1 MTEKPGKDNIRKKK
15 SLIAKIYRQKTKQ
28 KYYQNNNSNNKKK
41 QKKHKIED
49 CRTAKSLECR
59 DPHAA
64 PHIPTLSEPTAA
76 TEMKQMLFFVETD
89 IGRGKEE
96 IFHL

>member
-1 MTEKPGKDNIRKKK
+1 MLKYTDKKQT
-15 SLIAKIYRQKTKQ
+15 KILLEQQ
-28 KYYQNNNSNNKKK
+28 QQQQKK